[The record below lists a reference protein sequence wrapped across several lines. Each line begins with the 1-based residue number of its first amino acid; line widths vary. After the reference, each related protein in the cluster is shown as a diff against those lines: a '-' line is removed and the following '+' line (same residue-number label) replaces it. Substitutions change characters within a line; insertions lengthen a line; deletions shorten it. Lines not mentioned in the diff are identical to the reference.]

1 MDKTK
6 RTGLPESLQMRHD
19 IHFVDLISSR
29 STAPII
35 KMITIDKIDPNP
47 QQARSEL
54 GDLNELIASIKSK
67 GILEPIL
74 VRPKN
79 NRYEIIAGERRLIAS
94 KKAGLMEI
102 PCIEMDV
109 EDNEAIELALIEN
122 LQRKNLNVFEEADGL
137 KSLMDIYNYTHL
149 KISEKIGKARS
160 TITEIINISKIPKDI
175 RELCIN
181 NGIDKRSTLIE
192 IAKLKNKSDMENLI
206 NEIKFRGLKREETRE
221 LSKKIKGKI
230 KKIEHFIYN
239 YSPKDSSFKLRID
252 FKKQTVNKYEIIEI
266 LENLLNKLKS
276 GY

>member
-1 MDKTK
+1 VDKTK

>member
-54 GDLNELIASIKSK
+54 GDLNELVASIKSK

-109 EDNEAIELALIEN
+109 EDNEAMELALIEN
-122 LQRKNLNVFEEADGL
+122 LQRKDLNVFEESDGI
-137 KSLMDIYNYTHL
+137 KSLIDIYNYTHS
-149 KISEKIGKARS
+149 KIAEKIGKARS

-175 RELCIN
+175 RELCIS
-181 NGIDKRSTLIE
+181 NGIERRSTLIE
-192 IAKLKNKSDMENLI
+192 IAKLKNKSDMENII
-206 NEIKFRGLKREETRE
+206 NEIKNRGLKREETRE

-230 KKIEHFIYN
+230 IKIKHFIYN
-239 YSPKDSSFKLRID
+239 YSPKDSSFKIRID
-252 FKKQTVNKYEIIEI
+252 FRKQSVNKYEIIEI
-266 LENLLNKLKS
+266 LENLLKKLKS
-276 GY
+276 GF

>member
-1 MDKTK
+1 VDKTK

-54 GDLNELIASIKSK
+54 GDLNELVASIKSK

-109 EDNEAIELALIEN
+109 EDNEAMELALIEN
-122 LQRKNLNVFEEADGL
+122 LQRKDLNVFEESDGI
-137 KSLMDIYNYTHL
+137 KSLIDIYNYTHS
-149 KISEKIGKARS
+149 KIAEKIGKARS

-175 RELCIN
+175 RELCIS
-181 NGIDKRSTLIE
+181 NGIERRSTLIE
-192 IAKLKNKSDMENLI
+192 IAKLKNKSDMENII
-206 NEIKFRGLKREETRE
+206 NEIKNRGLKREETRE

-230 KKIEHFIYN
+230 IKIKHFIYN
-239 YSPKDSSFKLRID
+239 YSPKDSSFKIRID
-252 FKKQTVNKYEIIEI
+252 FRKQSVNKYEIIEI
-266 LENLLNKLKS
+266 LENLLKKLKS
-276 GY
+276 GF